1 MSEYDPQCELPRTT
15 FSSADNNRI
24 FAPTCRLVEMQR
36 TNFKTFLALSSAHTH
51 TLDFVVPD
59 SGLMTGSSSSSLYI
73 HLSLSPC
80 FCLTKADLVN
90 GSLTRHCVCCRW
102 SLMMGTYYGNDETI
116 TLLTTNTLRRLSSS
130 LFGPSHTCLGL

>member
-1 MSEYDPQCELPRTT
+1 MTHNVNFHGPPSAPLIITVFLLQPAAWWKCKEQILKH
-15 FSSADNNRI
+15 SSHS
-24 FAPTCRLVEMQR
+24 VQ
-36 TNFKTFLALSSAHTH
+36 HTH

-80 FCLTKADLVN
+80 FCLTIADLVN

-130 LFGPSHTCLGL
+130 LFGPSHTCLGLSSS